1 MKTAAK
7 AVVAFITAGGGAL
20 VTAMADGGVTGTE
33 WVIIAMT
40 AVTAAGAV
48 WATTNQPSQS

>member
-48 WATTNQPSQS
+48 WATTNQPSQP